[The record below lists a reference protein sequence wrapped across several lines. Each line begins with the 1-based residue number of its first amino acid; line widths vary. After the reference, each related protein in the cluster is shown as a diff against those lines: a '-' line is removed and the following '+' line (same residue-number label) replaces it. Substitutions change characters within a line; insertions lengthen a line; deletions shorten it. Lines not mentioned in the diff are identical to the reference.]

1 MQFRT
6 GSATPFFT
14 CCPGGLIAENPCGA
28 REAALVVVPHGGVA
42 PRRPFAV
49 SVALMNSFGTLN
61 VENIPGSA

>member
-6 GSATPFFT
+6 DSATPFFVR
-14 CCPGGLIAENPCGA
+14 CPGGLLAENPCGT
-28 REAALVVVPHGGVA
+28 RDAAPVVVPHGGVA